1 MPTQSTTKKLAILKR
16 RQQVADLSLK
26 GWTQSAIAEKLDAAQ
41 STVSTDLKALQREWI
56 ESAAQDAEVIRS
68 KMWAEL
74 EMVKREAWKAWERSQ
89 QPAETDV
96 VSGQSE
102 NRQMRRTRKQQ
113 HGDPRFLEIIQ
124 KSIAQKRAL
133 LGLDLTPASDE
144 EEQDAELNAE
154 ARLNRLA
161 GLTVS
166 LYDRAQA
173 DAARQ
178 RSETGRSGRAGPD
191 DQREPVAAGQ
201 APDPAEPDHSPG
213 AG

>member
-1 MPTQSTTKKLAILKR
+1 
-16 RQQVADLSLK
+16 
-26 GWTQSAIAEKLDAAQ
+26 
-41 STVSTDLKALQREWI
+41 
-56 ESAAQDAEVIRS
+56 
-68 KMWAEL
+68 
-74 EMVKREAWKAWERSQ
+74 
-89 QPAETDV
+89 
-96 VSGQSE
+96 
-102 NRQMRRTRKQQ
+102 MRRTRKQQ